1 MIRLLCLA
9 ALVLA
14 TPALAETKQQ
24 RQDRCAIQAGIVRQA
39 VDLRTRNKS
48 EKRAGKLILK
58 SDPIAGSKYEQ
69 NVDVLVDWV
78 YNLPKQQLEPETIV
92 QFETACNE
100 FIQ

>member
-9 ALVLA
+9 TLMLA

-24 RQDRCAIQAGIVRQA
+24 RQDRCTIQTGIVQQA
-39 VDLRTRNKS
+39 VDLRIQNKS
-48 EKRAGKLILK
+48 QKRAGKLILK

-78 YNLPKQQLEPETIV
+78 YHLPKNQLLPETV
-92 QFETACNE
+92 AYFETSCNE
-100 FIQ
+100 FVQ